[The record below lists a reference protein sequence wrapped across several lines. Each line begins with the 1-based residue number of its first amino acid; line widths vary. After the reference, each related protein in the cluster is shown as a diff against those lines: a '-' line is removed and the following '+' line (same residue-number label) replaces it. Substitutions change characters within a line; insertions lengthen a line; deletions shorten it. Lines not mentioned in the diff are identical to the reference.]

1 MRSSLLLVVAA
12 LSGCASVPLLP
23 DASKVVLPTRYTY
36 TPEVSAQV
44 SIATLLPSDAGFAA
58 LKKAARTA
66 PNIEAALARID
77 AARALVRSATA
88 NRLPSLSVDSSIA
101 AERGSAASQPNNPFF
116 DRDKV
121 LFQPKVQASWD
132 LDIFGSLRA
141 SKRASQ
147 ARLDAAG
154 ADADAVRLALD
165 CDIAQA
171 LLDYRDAA
179 AREAIV
185 RGDLQDSVELVRLT
199 RVKSRAGVVPEFD
212 VVRAQALAKDAEARL
227 TPFGGQKAQAVGR
240 LVTLTALDTQSIL
253 VALEVEAKIDVPAQ
267 LLVGL
272 PSRLLRNRPDI
283 RAAELQLAAA
293 KQDVAVAAAA
303 RFPRITLNGSLGLL
317 ALAAGDVFTGDA
329 LTALAGSSITGP
341 LLDFGRVA
349 SQIDRQDALA
359 REAFANYRGI
369 VFQAIGD
376 TEGNLGQLAAAR
388 KRAVTLSEKAGIDS
402 DALSLARERYRLGLT
417 DFITVIDAQ
426 RTLNQTRQDQSAA
439 HWQIW
444 RDATELYRAIGGDG
458 NVQGN

>member
-1 MRSSLLLVVAA
+1 MRPSLLAAVAA

-23 DASKVVLPTRYTY
+23 DTSTVSLSARYTY
-36 TPEVSAQV
+36 ASETSNEVSV
-44 SIATLLPSDAGFAA
+44 ATLLPTDPGFAT
-58 LKKAARTA
+58 LKKAAHTA

-77 AARALVRSATA
+77 TARALVRAAGA

-101 AERGSAASQPNNPFF
+101 AERGSAAAQSNNPFF

-121 LFQPKVQASWD
+121 LLQPKLQASWD
-132 LDIFGSLRA
+132 PDFFGSLRA

-165 CDIAQA
+165 CDIALA

-185 RGDLQDSVELVRLT
+185 QHDLEDSVELVRLT
-199 RVKSRAGVVPEFD
+199 RVKARAGVVSEFD
-212 VVRAQALAKDAEARL
+212 VVRAQALTKDAEARL
-227 TPFGGQKAQAVGR
+227 TPFGGQKARAVGR
-240 LVTLTALDTQSIL
+240 LVALTALDTQSIL
-253 VALEVEAKIDVPAQ
+253 TALEGEPKSEAPAA
-267 LLVGL
+267 LSAGL

-283 RAAELQLAAA
+283 RAAELRLAAA

-317 ALAAGDVFTGDA
+317 ALAAGDLFTGDA
-329 LTALAGSSITGP
+329 LTAMAGSSITGP

-349 SQIDRQDALA
+349 AQIDRQDALA
-359 REAFANYRGI
+359 REAFANYRGA

-376 TEGNLGQLAAAR
+376 TEGALGQFAAAR
-388 KRAVTLSEKAGIDS
+388 KRSTTLKEKADIDS
-402 DALSLARERYRLGLT
+402 DSLSLARERYRLGLT

-426 RTLNQTRQDQSAA
+426 RTLNQTRQDQTSA
-439 HWQIW
+439 HWQTW
-444 RDATELYRAIGGDG
+444 RDATELYRAIGGSY
-458 NVQGN
+458 